1 MSITGDIAI
10 IHVKKENYYK
20 LPGGGIE
27 AGENHQVAG
36 RRETM
41 EEIGCRVKMSKRC
54 LAIVEEW
61 RNDLHQI
68 SYCYVTHV
76 LEDTGATSLTQE
88 EIDEGLEHRWV
99 HVNAAIKLIKEA
111 KPASI
116 LGSPIKERDLYFGE
130 KFAAALEPPADPHHL
145 WR

>member
-41 EEIGCRVKMSKRC
+41 EEISCRVKMSKRC

-68 SYCYVTHV
+68 SYCYVTYV
-76 LEDTGATSLTQE
+76 LKDTGATSLTQE

-99 HVNAAIKLIKEA
+99 HVNAAIKLMKEA

-130 KFAAALEPPADPHHL
+130 KFASALEPPADPHHL